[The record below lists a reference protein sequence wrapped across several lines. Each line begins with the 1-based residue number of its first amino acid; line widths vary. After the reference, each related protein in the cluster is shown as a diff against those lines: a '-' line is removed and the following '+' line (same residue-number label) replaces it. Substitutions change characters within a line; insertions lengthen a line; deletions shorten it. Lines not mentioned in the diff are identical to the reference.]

1 MHKAIFF
8 DVDDTLLNFGSGS
21 QGALADVF
29 ARFDVELDAAV
40 KQRYESINNGL
51 WAEQKQGLRS
61 VQSVIDSRFRL
72 LFEAL
77 NWQIDADAFRD
88 AYQANLAQSHVLE
101 QGALE
106 TVRHLSQKYPL
117 YVASNSILAMQT
129 SRLRLAKLL
138 PYFQDLFVSNDIG
151 YEKPDLRFFE
161 TCLQRSQLQPED
173 IVFVGDSLEADMAG
187 ASGSGMTACWYNPQQ
202 KDAPQNIAI
211 QHTITHLSQLTELY

>member
-21 QGALADVF
+21 QWALADVF

-211 QHTITHLSQLTELY
+211 QYTITYLSQLTELY

>member
-21 QGALADVF
+21 QWALADVF
-29 ARFDVELDAAV
+29 ARFDVALDAAV
-40 KQRYESINNGL
+40 KQRYEGINNGL

-211 QHTITHLSQLTELY
+211 QYTITHLSQLTELY

>member
-21 QGALADVF
+21 QWALADVF

-106 TVRHLSQKYPL
+106 TVRHLSQK
-117 YVASNSILAMQT
+117 
-129 SRLRLAKLL
+129 
-138 PYFQDLFVSNDIG
+138 
-151 YEKPDLRFFE
+151 
-161 TCLQRSQLQPED
+161 
-173 IVFVGDSLEADMAG
+173 
-187 ASGSGMTACWYNPQQ
+187 
-202 KDAPQNIAI
+202 
-211 QHTITHLSQLTELY
+211 

>member
-21 QGALADVF
+21 QWALADVF

-40 KQRYESINNGL
+40 KLRYEGINNGL

-61 VQSVIDSRFRL
+61 VQSVIDTRFRL

-77 NWQIDADAFRD
+77 NWPVDADAFRD
-88 AYQANLAQSHVLE
+88 AYQGNLAQSHVME

-106 TVRHLSQKYPL
+106 TVQQLSQKYPL

-151 YEKPDLRFFE
+151 YEKPDQRFFE
-161 TCLQRSQLQPED
+161 TCLERSQLQPQD
-173 IVFVGDSLEADMAG
+173 IVFVGDSLEADMVG
-187 ASGSGMTACWYNPQQ
+187 ASGCGMTACWYNPQQ
-202 KDAPQNIAI
+202 KPVPKDMAIAHTV
-211 QHTITHLSQLTELY
+211 QHLGELTELF

>member
-21 QGALADVF
+21 QWALADVF

-51 WAEQKQGLRS
+51 WSEQKQGLRS

>member
-21 QGALADVF
+21 QWALADVF
-29 ARFDVELDAAV
+29 ARFDVALDAAV

-151 YEKPDLRFFE
+151 YEKPDQRFFE
-161 TCLQRSQLQPED
+161 TCLVRSQLQPQD
-173 IVFVGDSLEADMAG
+173 IVFVGDRLEADMVG
-187 ASGSGMTACWYNPQQ
+187 ASGCCLTACWYNPQQ
-202 KDAPQNIAI
+202 KPMPQDMAIAHTV
-211 QHTITHLSQLTELY
+211 QHLDELTQLF

>member
-21 QGALADVF
+21 QWALADVF
-29 ARFDVELDAAV
+29 ARFDVALDAAV
-40 KQRYESINNGL
+40 KQRYEGINNGL

-61 VQSVIDSRFRL
+61 VQNVIDSRFRL

-151 YEKPDLRFFE
+151 YEKPDQRFFE
-161 TCLQRSQLQPED
+161 TCLQRSQLQPQD
-173 IVFVGDSLEADMAG
+173 IVFVGDSLEADMVG
-187 ASGSGMTACWYNPQQ
+187 ASGCGMIACWYNPQQ
-202 KDAPQNIAI
+202 KSVPQDLNIAHTV
-211 QHTITHLSQLTELY
+211 QHLDELTQLF

>member
-1 MHKAIFF
+1 MPKAIFF
-8 DVDDTLLNFGSGS
+8 DVDDTLLNFGLSS
-21 QGALADVF
+21 KGALADVF
-29 ARFDVELDAAV
+29 DRFGLNLDDAV
-40 KQRYESINNGL
+40 QNRYDDINNGL
-51 WAEQKQGLRS
+51 WAEQKRGLRS
-61 VQSVIDSRFRL
+61 VQNVIDSRFRM
-72 LFEAL
+72 LFDAME
-77 NWQIDADAFRD
+77 WQVDVEAFRD
-88 AYQANLAQSHVLE
+88 AYQRNLAQSHMME

-106 TVRHLSQKYPL
+106 TVQQLSEKYLL

-161 TCLQRSQLQPED
+161 TCLHRSQLQPED

-187 ASGSGMTACWYNPQQ
+187 ASGSGMAACWYNPQQ

-211 QHTITHLSQLTELY
+211 QHSITHLSQLTELY

>member
-1 MHKAIFF
+1 MPKAIFF
-8 DVDDTLLNFGSGS
+8 DVDDTLLNFGLSS
-21 QGALADVF
+21 KGALADVF
-29 ARFDVELDAAV
+29 DRFGLNLDDAV
-40 KQRYESINNGL
+40 QNRYDDINNGL
-51 WAEQKQGLRS
+51 WAEQKRGLRS
-61 VQSVIDSRFRL
+61 VQNVIDSRFRM
-72 LFEAL
+72 LFDAME
-77 NWQIDADAFRD
+77 WQVDVEAFRD
-88 AYQANLAQSHVLE
+88 AYQHNLAQSHVME

-106 TVRHLSQKYPL
+106 TVQQLSEKYQL

-211 QHTITHLSQLTELY
+211 QYTITHLSQLTELY